1 MDGASTLHRFVR
13 TPSLLGHALTPV
25 PAAERQSPPPAP
37 AVRVVRGSEA
47 FRKGRAAPGYPGPH
61 HPHPRPWRIP
71 RPLPGAPLRPQSKG
85 SRLGR
90 GMEGC
95 GTQTRSRNE
104 SVHLL
109 LPRTKPEG

>member
-47 FRKGRAAPGYPGPH
+47 FRKGRAAPG
-61 HPHPRPWRIP
+61 
-71 RPLPGAPLRPQSKG
+71 
-85 SRLGR
+85 
-90 GMEGC
+90 
-95 GTQTRSRNE
+95 
-104 SVHLL
+104 
-109 LPRTKPEG
+109 